1 MPVKVET
8 QEYQT
13 MRFNELAQNEKDDN
27 FNKWDED
34 DTRRPKLTL
43 KHLNKMR
50 NRREMTRS
58 EHADKIEDVQ
68 LQYGSSQNAE

>member
-1 MPVKVET
+1 
-8 QEYQT
+8 
-13 MRFNELAQNEKDDN
+13 
-27 FNKWDED
+27 
-34 DTRRPKLTL
+34 LTL

-68 LQYGSSQNAE
+68 LQYGASPEA